1 MERIFE
7 YKTSEYIGATVR
19 DLLKSQGY
27 SRHLLTGLKKTDSS
41 IKIIEPATDNP
52 EGSSV
57 YLNHRLS
64 GNEIIKVTL
73 KDNASSEHIIPVK
86 LPLNIV
92 YEDEDILVINKP
104 ADMPIHPSINNHDNT
119 LANAVSYYYD
129 SKGEDFVYRCITRLD
144 RDTTGLVLIGKN
156 LLSASILSE
165 MMLNK
170 SIKKTYHAIC
180 EGIVEGN
187 GIINAPIARKSDS
200 TIERTVDYENGES
213 AITEYQSVKSAY
225 ICDGGKCPV
234 YYSLIKINLLTGRTH
249 QIRVHFKHIGHPLI
263 GDFLYNPDSCT
274 NAAIKRQALHC
285 SRLELIHPIE

>member
-86 LPLNIV
+86 LPLNII

-170 SIKKTYHAIC
+170 SIKKHIMLYVKELLKA
-180 EGIVEGN
+180 
-187 GIINAPIARKSDS
+187 
-200 TIERTVDYENGES
+200 
-213 AITEYQSVKSAY
+213 TE
-225 ICDGGKCPV
+225 
-234 YYSLIKINLLTGRTH
+234 
-249 QIRVHFKHIGHPLI
+249 
-263 GDFLYNPDSCT
+263 
-274 NAAIKRQALHC
+274 
-285 SRLELIHPIE
+285 